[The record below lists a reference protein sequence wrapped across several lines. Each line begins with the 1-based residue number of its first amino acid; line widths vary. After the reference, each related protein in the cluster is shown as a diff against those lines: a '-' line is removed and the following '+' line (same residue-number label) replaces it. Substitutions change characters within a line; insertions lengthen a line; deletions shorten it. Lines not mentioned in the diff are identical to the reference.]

1 MSDRSI
7 AGTVGGK
14 GKISSRNLKK
24 LTETAM
30 AQYAAAVSLE
40 RNPATFGDAVIDIS
54 NNLNVQSANAF
65 SAVKRAFTS
74 AFMDATLGAD
84 PAGIRQLPDNL
95 VHLAGLPGLQI
106 QSLSPGSCGA
116 PLVTGQSNDTVS
128 FCSSTSLTS
137 QGGVTGNG
145 IGPPKCRTCSDDP
158 SRALPRP
165 STPLFILSIPPK
177 DDDDPGDGNENEDQ
191 ERDDERD
198 ITEKSYAFPTSELGL
213 TLFNI
218 ALTRHASY

>member
-14 GKISSRNLKK
+14 GKISSRKLKQ

-65 SAVKRAFTS
+65 SAVKRAFPS

-106 QSLSPGSCGA
+106 QSLSPG
-116 PLVTGQSNDTVS
+116 P
-128 FCSSTSLTS
+128 
-137 QGGVTGNG
+137 
-145 IGPPKCRTCSDDP
+145 
-158 SRALPRP
+158 
-165 STPLFILSIPPK
+165 
-177 DDDDPGDGNENEDQ
+177 
-191 ERDDERD
+191 
-198 ITEKSYAFPTSELGL
+198 
-213 TLFNI
+213 NI
-218 ALTRHASY
+218 AFLARAAVLKMNFTVWLN

>member
-14 GKISSRNLKK
+14 GKISSRKLKQ

-128 FCSSTSLTS
+128 FCSSTCSAQHS
-137 QGGVTGNG
+137 
-145 IGPPKCRTCSDDP
+145 KCDEKRKRRCRHERKQQSA
-158 SRALPRP
+158 SHAPRP
-165 STPLFILSIPPK
+165 LARLPDRRHT
-177 DDDDPGDGNENEDQ
+177 DNAEQDTTTQ
-191 ERDDERD
+191 
-198 ITEKSYAFPTSELGL
+198 PTTHSAKTHEQ
-213 TLFNI
+213 
-218 ALTRHASY
+218 HAHNHRQLHDTGR

>member
-14 GKISSRNLKK
+14 GKISSRKLKQ
-24 LTETAM
+24 LTETAI

-65 SAVKRAFTS
+65 SAVKRAFPS

-95 VHLAGLPGLQI
+95 VHLAGT
-106 QSLSPGSCGA
+106 
-116 PLVTGQSNDTVS
+116 VVFSN
-128 FCSSTSLTS
+128 SSW
-137 QGGVTGNG
+137 
-145 IGPPKCRTCSDDP
+145 
-158 SRALPRP
+158 
-165 STPLFILSIPPK
+165 SIPSFGLGSIWRWIHVASSPMCHHAFSGHPLPICCCDSGWARLLYVARLK
-177 DDDDPGDGNENEDQ
+177 
-191 ERDDERD
+191 RD
-198 ITEKSYAFPTSELGL
+198 L
-213 TLFNI
+213 
-218 ALTRHASY
+218 

>member
-65 SAVKRAFTS
+65 SAVKRAFPS

-116 PLVTGQSNDTVS
+116 PLTRRQATTCAARQFMTPDRAPPPAASRLDTARPPMRASGND
-128 FCSSTSLTS
+128 SSSAASCNRAAASRLT
-137 QGGVTGNG
+137 TH
-145 IGPPKCRTCSDDP
+145 
-158 SRALPRP
+158 PR
-165 STPLFILSIPPK
+165 
-177 DDDDPGDGNENEDQ
+177 G
-191 ERDDERD
+191 
-198 ITEKSYAFPTSELGL
+198 
-213 TLFNI
+213 
-218 ALTRHASY
+218 

>member
-65 SAVKRAFTS
+65 SAVKRAF
-74 AFMDATLGAD
+74 
-84 PAGIRQLPDNL
+84 PAAIVTD
-95 VHLAGLPGLQI
+95 GLQV
-106 QSLSPGSCGA
+106 LSKLPMA
-116 PLVTGQSNDTVS
+116 
-128 FCSSTSLTS
+128 
-137 QGGVTGNG
+137 
-145 IGPPKCRTCSDDP
+145 K
-158 SRALPRP
+158 RALRINLDCPAQVC
-165 STPLFILSIPPK
+165 FW
-177 DDDDPGDGNENEDQ
+177 Q
-191 ERDDERD
+191 
-198 ITEKSYAFPTSELGL
+198 
-213 TLFNI
+213 
-218 ALTRHASY
+218 

>member
-1 MSDRSI
+1 MSIRH
-7 AGTVGGK
+7 
-14 GKISSRNLKK
+14 LKK
-24 LTETAM
+24 LTQTAET
-30 AQYAAAVSLE
+30 QYAAAVSLE
-40 RNPATFGDAVIDIS
+40 HNPATFGDAVIDIS

-65 SAVKRAFTS
+65 SAVKRAFPS

-145 IGPPKCRTCSDDP
+145 IGAPSDLDIRTVGLRTFRRGGTTDAKDCNVQPEAVDIHCRWRD
-158 SRALPRP
+158 RGV
-165 STPLFILSIPPK
+165 STQDIYDARSIK
-177 DDDDPGDGNENEDQ
+177 
-191 ERDDERD
+191 RRVRV
-198 ITEKSYAFPTSELGL
+198 SEAML
-213 TLFNI
+213 
-218 ALTRHASY
+218 A